1 MCQFA
6 NKNFI
11 KKLIMRYYLIKEI
24 LIILNPI
31 KIKTKRKI
39 FDLFETIISSK
50 FEFKDN
56 DILVVS
62 SKFVSM
68 SEGSILDLRKI
79 KPSNKAK
86 ELARNYQME
95 PGLVE
100 AIIRESDII
109 FAGLPGFLLTIRNGI
124 LAPNAGID
132 KSNVPSNYI
141 ICLPNDPF
149 LSAET
154 LRLEFLTILG
164 IRVGIVIS
172 DSRLM
177 PTRIGTTGVAIGCAG
192 IEPVED
198 QRGNKD
204 LFGHVLKYTLKATA
218 DSLATMGTFVMGESN
233 ESIPVVVIRG
243 INISFTDRRLS
254 WKDLAIDYETDIY
267 FRSIQNFN
275 PIL

>member
-1 MCQFA
+1 M
-6 NKNFI
+6 
-11 KKLIMRYYLIKEI
+11 
-24 LIILNPI
+24 IILNPI
-31 KIKTKRKI
+31 KIKTQRKV
-39 FDLFETIISSK
+39 FDLFDTIIASK
-50 FEFKDN
+50 FKFKDK
-56 DILVVS
+56 DILILS

-68 SEGSILDLRKI
+68 SEGSVLDLKKI
-79 KPSNKAK
+79 KPGNKAK
-86 ELARNYQME
+86 EIAKTYQME
-95 PGLVE
+95 PSFVE
-100 AIIRESDII
+100 AVIRESDFILG
-109 FAGLPGFLLTIRNGI
+109 GLPGFLLTIRNGI

-132 KSNVPSNYI
+132 KSNIQFNNI

-154 LRLEFLTILG
+154 LRLEFLTRLG
-164 IRVGIVIS
+164 IKVGIIIS

-233 ESIPVVVIRG
+233 ESIPVVVIKG

-254 WKDLAIDYETDIY
+254 WRDLAIDHETDIY
-267 FRSIQNFN
+267 FRCMKDFIS
-275 PIL
+275 LL

>member
-1 MCQFA
+1 
-6 NKNFI
+6 
-11 KKLIMRYYLIKEI
+11 MRYYLIKEI

-31 KIKTKRKI
+31 KIKTKRKM
-39 FDLFETIISSK
+39 FDLFGTIISSK
-50 FEFKDN
+50 FKFKDN
-56 DILVVS
+56 DILVLS

-68 SEGSILDLRKI
+68 SEGSVLDLQKI
-79 KPSNKAK
+79 KPSDKAK
-86 ELARNYQME
+86 EIAKNYQMD
-95 PGLVE
+95 PTLVE
-100 AIIRESDII
+100 AVIRESDII
-109 FAGLPGFLLTIRNGI
+109 FGGLPGFLLTIRKGI

-132 KSNVPSNYI
+132 KSNVPSNNI

-154 LRLEFLTILG
+154 LRLEFLTRLG
-164 IRVGIVIS
+164 IQVGIIIS

-204 LFGHVLKYTLKATA
+204 LFGNVLKYTLKATA

-243 INISFTDRRLS
+243 INIAFTDRRLS
-254 WKDLAIDYETDIY
+254 WEDLAIDYETDIY
-267 FRSIQNFN
+267 FRSMQKFN

>member
-1 MCQFA
+1 
-6 NKNFI
+6 
-11 KKLIMRYYLIKEI
+11 MRYYLIKEI

-31 KIKTKRKI
+31 IIKTQRKI
-39 FDLFETIISSK
+39 FDLFDTIISSK
-50 FEFKDN
+50 FKFKDN
-56 DILVVS
+56 DILVLS

-68 SEGSILDLRKI
+68 SEGSVLDLEKI

-86 ELARNYQME
+86 EIAKTYQMD
-95 PGLVE
+95 PTLVE
-100 AIIRESDII
+100 AVIRESDII
-109 FAGLPGFLLTIRNGI
+109 FGGLPGFLLTIRKGI

-132 KSNVPSNYI
+132 KSNVPSNNI

-154 LRLEFLTILG
+154 LRLEFLTKLG
-164 IRVGIVIS
+164 IQVGIIIS

-204 LFGHVLKYTLKATA
+204 LFGNVLKYTLKATA

-243 INISFTDRRLS
+243 INIAFTDRRLS
-254 WKDLAIDYETDIY
+254 WEDLAIDYETDIY
-267 FRSIQNFN
+267 FRSMQKLN
-275 PIL
+275 PSL

>member
-1 MCQFA
+1 
-6 NKNFI
+6 
-11 KKLIMRYYLIKEI
+11 MRYYLIKEI

-31 KIKTKRKI
+31 KIKTKRKM
-39 FDLFETIISSK
+39 FDLFGTIISSK
-50 FEFKDN
+50 FKFKAN
-56 DILVVS
+56 DILVLS

-68 SEGSILDLRKI
+68 SEGSVLDLQKI

-86 ELARNYQME
+86 EIAKNYQMD
-95 PGLVE
+95 PTLVE
-100 AIIRESDII
+100 AVIRESDII
-109 FAGLPGFLLTIRNGI
+109 FGGLPGFLLTIRRGI

-132 KSNVPSNYI
+132 KSNVPSNNI

-154 LRLEFLTILG
+154 LRLEFLTQLG
-164 IRVGIVIS
+164 IQVGIIIS

-204 LFGHVLKYTLKATA
+204 LFGNILKYTLKATA

-243 INISFTDRRLS
+243 INIAFTDRRLS
-254 WKDLAIDYETDIY
+254 WEDLAIDYETDIY
-267 FRSIQNFN
+267 FRSMQKFN

>member
-1 MCQFA
+1 M
-6 NKNFI
+6 
-11 KKLIMRYYLIKEI
+11 
-24 LIILNPI
+24 IILNPI
-31 KIKTKRKI
+31 KIKTQRKM
-39 FDLFETIISSK
+39 FDLFDKIISSK
-50 FEFKDN
+50 FKFKDN
-56 DILVVS
+56 DILVLS

-68 SEGSILDLRKI
+68 SEGSVLDLEKI

-86 ELARNYQME
+86 EIAKNYQMD
-95 PGLVE
+95 PALVE
-100 AIIRESDII
+100 AVIRESDII
-109 FAGLPGFLLTIRNGI
+109 FGGLPGFLLTIRKGI

-132 KSNVPSNYI
+132 KSNVPSNTI

-154 LRLEFLTILG
+154 LRLEFLTRLG
-164 IRVGIVIS
+164 IQVGIIIS

-204 LFGHVLKYTLKATA
+204 LFGNVLKYTLKATA

-243 INISFTDRRLS
+243 IDIAFTDRRLS
-254 WKDLAIDYETDIY
+254 WEDLAIDYETDIY
-267 FRSIQNFN
+267 FRSMQKFN
-275 PIL
+275 HSL

>member
-1 MCQFA
+1 M
-6 NKNFI
+6 
-11 KKLIMRYYLIKEI
+11 
-24 LIILNPI
+24 IILNPI
-31 KIKTKRKI
+31 KIKTQRKL
-39 FDLFETIISSK
+39 FDLFDTIIASK
-50 FEFKDN
+50 FKFKDK
-56 DILVVS
+56 DVLILS

-68 SEGSILDLRKI
+68 SEGSILDLKKI
-79 KPSNKAK
+79 KPGNKAK
-86 ELARNYQME
+86 EIAKTYQME
-95 PGLVE
+95 PSLVE
-100 AIIRESDII
+100 AVIRESDFILG
-109 FAGLPGFLLTIRNGI
+109 GLPGFLLTIRNGI

-132 KSNVPSNYI
+132 KSNVPFNNI

-154 LRLEFLTILG
+154 LRLEFLTRLG
-164 IRVGIVIS
+164 IKVGIIIS

-243 INISFTDRRLS
+243 LNIPFTDRRLS
-254 WKDLAIDYETDIY
+254 WRDLAIDHRTDIY
-267 FRSIQNFN
+267 FRCMKDFN
-275 PIL
+275 SLL

>member
-1 MCQFA
+1 M
-6 NKNFI
+6 
-11 KKLIMRYYLIKEI
+11 
-24 LIILNPI
+24 IILNPI
-31 KIKTKRKI
+31 KIKTQRKL
-39 FDLFETIISSK
+39 FDLFDTIIASK
-50 FEFKDN
+50 FKFKNKDVL
-56 DILVVS
+56 ILS

-68 SEGSILDLRKI
+68 SEGSILDLKKI
-79 KPSNKAK
+79 KPGNKAK
-86 ELARNYQME
+86 EIAKTYQME
-95 PGLVE
+95 PSLVE
-100 AIIRESDII
+100 AVIRESDFILG
-109 FAGLPGFLLTIRNGI
+109 GLPGFLLTIRNGI

-132 KSNVPSNYI
+132 KSNVPFNNI

-154 LRLEFLTILG
+154 LRLEFLTRLG
-164 IRVGIVIS
+164 IKVGIIIS

-192 IEPVED
+192 LEPVED

-243 INISFTDRRLS
+243 LNIPFTDRRLS
-254 WKDLAIDYETDIY
+254 WRDLAIDHETDIY
-267 FRSIQNFN
+267 FRCMKDFN
-275 PIL
+275 SLL